1 MTVSTED
8 MLGLCDSNPTSHCLS
23 EELMKLIDSGGSGSP
38 SKPNQN
44 GGRQTIRDFD
54 AVSNFEFGFQ
64 QRLSQLER
72 NRLGS
77 NEFTMRASE
86 PGEFL

>member
-8 MLGLCDSNPTSHCLS
+8 LLGLCDNNPTAHCLS

-38 SKPNQN
+38 SKPSQDATQ
-44 GGRQTIRDFD
+44 GVRDFD

-77 NEFTMRASE
+77 GDYPKRASE